1 MTHSQELFLR
11 AQRFIPGG
19 VNSPVRA
26 FKGVG
31 GNPLFIHHAKDA
43 YIFDEDGK
51 QYIDYVGSCGPMI
64 IGHANADVLTAVHKA
79 CQNGLSFGA
88 PTAIEVEM
96 AEKLNQLMPAVEMVR
111 MVNSGTEATLSAIR
125 LARAYT
131 KRDKILKFN
140 GCYHGH
146 SDSLL
151 IKSGSGVLTL
161 GLPDSPGVPDDFA
174 RHTLSVPFNDVTAV
188 EQVFAQYGQSIAA
201 IIIEPIACNMNCVL
215 PEADFLLALRHLC
228 DKHQSLLIFDEVI
241 TGFRVALGGAQ
252 SIYNITPDLTTLGK
266 IIGGGM
272 PVGAF
277 GGKRKIMELLA
288 PLGSVYQAGTLSG
301 NPVAMAAGLTTLNS
315 LTKPG
320 MYEKLEKTTSKLANG
335 FKELAQKAQIPLC
348 VQHVTGLF
356 GLFFTTNERIK
367 SYEEV
372 KQCNIERFKQFF
384 HGMLHAGV
392 YLGPSAYEA
401 GFTSLAHTDDDI
413 DRTLSA
419 AEKVFDQLRRSE

>member
-1 MTHSQELFLR
+1 MTHSQELFQR
-11 AQRFIPGG
+11 AQQFIPGG

-31 GNPLFIHHAKDA
+31 GDPLFIHHAKNA
-43 YIFDEDGK
+43 YIVDEDGK
-51 QYIDYVGSCGPMI
+51 QYIDYVGSWGPMI
-64 IGHANADVLTAVHKA
+64 LGHAHSEILTAVNNA

-96 AEKLNQLMPAVEMVR
+96 AEKINQLMPAIEMVR

-131 KRDKILKFN
+131 KRNKILKFN

-161 GLPDSPGVPDDFA
+161 GIPDSPGVPEDLA
-174 RHTLSVPFNDVTAV
+174 QHTLSIPFNDVTAV
-188 EQVFAQYGQSIAA
+188 EQAFTQYGQSIAA
-201 IIIEPIACNMNCVL
+201 VIVEPIACNMNCVL
-215 PEADFLLALRHLC
+215 PETNFLLTLRQLC
-228 DKHQSLLIFDEVI
+228 DKYHSVLIFDEVI

-252 SIYNITPDLTTLGK
+252 SIYNIIPDLTTLGK

-301 NPVAMAAGLTTLNS
+301 NPVAMAAGMATLNI
-315 LTKPG
+315 LTRPG
-320 MYEKLEKTTSKLANG
+320 MYEKLNEITSKLANG
-335 FKELAQKAQIPLC
+335 FKELSQKAQIPLC
-348 VQHVTGLF
+348 VQHTTGLF
-356 GLFFTTNERIK
+356 GLFFTTKDQIR
-367 SYEEV
+367 SYEDV
-372 KQCNIERFKQFF
+372 KQCDIERFKQFF
-384 HGMLHAGV
+384 HGMLQEGV

-401 GFTSLAHTDDDI
+401 GFTSLAHTDSDI
-413 DRTLSA
+413 DKTLNA
-419 AEKVFDQLRRSE
+419 AEIVFDQLRHSK